1 MKGAFND
8 NPSIVTL
15 GGGTGLATLLSGLK
29 RHTSDLTAIVTVADD
44 GGSSGRLR
52 RELGVLPPGDI
63 RSCLVALADDG
74 SLMRRL
80 FEYRFED
87 GDLAGHSFGNLL
99 LTALSQVTDDF
110 EEAIDVSGKM
120 LGAQGTVVP
129 ATLDTVSLT
138 AELSDGKILQGQ
150 SRIDGTA
157 GFCRKVSLEPAAAQ
171 PTERAL
177 TAISGAD
184 LIAIGPG
191 SLFTSIMPNLLIAD
205 MVAALMNTKCRRV
218 FVCNVMTQPGETLGF
233 SAADHLEALQRHA
246 GKGIVDTILVNT
258 AAPPPEIVAAYAREQ
273 AQPVEVDEVRLN
285 ELGVKV
291 LKADVGFAAGDYFR
305 HDDDRLG
312 VAVMSLLGA
321 QSGN

>member
-1 MKGAFND
+1 MKAAGKD

-29 RHTSDLTAIVTVADD
+29 RHTEDLTAIVTVADD

-80 FEYRFED
+80 FEYRFQD

-99 LTALSQVTDDF
+99 LTALSQVTEDF
-110 EEAIDVSGKM
+110 EEAIDVSGK
-120 LGAQGTVVP
+120 LLAVHGTVVP
-129 ATLDTVSLT
+129 ATLDTVTLK
-138 AELSDGKILQGQ
+138 AELSDGKIVAGQ

-157 GFCRKVSLEPAAAQ
+157 GYCKNISLEPAGTQ
-171 PTERAL
+171 PTAKAL
-177 TAISGAD
+177 AAIANAD

-205 MVAALMNTKCRRV
+205 MVTALKNASCRRV
-218 FVCNVMTQPGETLGF
+218 FICNVMTQPGETLGF

-246 GKGIVDTILVNT
+246 GTGIVDTILVNT
-258 AAPPPEIVAAYAREQ
+258 AEPPPGIVAAYAREQ
-273 AQPVEVDEVRLN
+273 AQPVEVDEERLN
-285 ELGVKV
+285 DMCVKV
-291 LKADVGFAAGDYFR
+291 LKADVGFSAGDYFR
-305 HDDDRLG
+305 HDHDRLG